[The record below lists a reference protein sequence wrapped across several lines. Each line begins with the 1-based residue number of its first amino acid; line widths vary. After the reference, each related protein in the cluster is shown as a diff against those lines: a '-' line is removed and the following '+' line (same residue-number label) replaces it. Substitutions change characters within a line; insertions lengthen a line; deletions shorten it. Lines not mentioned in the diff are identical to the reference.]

1 MPCHTVNTS
10 NSFPIEFLFIF
21 EIRILLSDTHRWR
34 SPEIKFPRLLGVPN
48 LLKMNAEVAHCR
60 DSPCA
65 AVKTHNFALKSLDF
79 LLRTRDAPTLFHG
92 THEARAQSLDAFCNR
107 FMHSPICSPRHAPL
121 MPIHVCLQRR
131 LENLTR

>member
-1 MPCHTVNTS
+1 L
-10 NSFPIEFLFIF
+10 NSFPIEFLLIF
-21 EIRILLSDTHRWR
+21 EIRILLSDTHRWH

-65 AVKTHNFALKSLDF
+65 AVKTRNFAPKSLDF
-79 LLRTRDAPTLFHG
+79 LLGTRDAPTLFHG
-92 THEARAQSLDAFCNR
+92 THEARAQTHEAVSNR
-107 FMHSPICSPRHAPL
+107 SMHSPICSLRHAPV
-121 MPIHVCLQRR
+121 MPIHACLRQC